1 MGHLVNVSLPTT
13 ICLTLVYSSTVKAK
27 LFVPLH
33 THSIW
38 PDIASDM
45 RFGERR
51 ETSCSSMWEGIGHG
65 DLPLTGGVDAGEA
78 GREGKQ

>member
-1 MGHLVNVSLPTT
+1 MR
-13 ICLTLVYSSTVKAK
+13 LTLGNASGGFMAVENTLLLWEFSTGKQRRHNIP
-27 LFVPLH
+27 F
-33 THSIW
+33 
-38 PDIASDM
+38 SDM

-51 ETSCSSMWEGIGHG
+51 ETSCSSVWEGIGHG